1 MRICSID
8 FDDIIII
15 LTDQNGRPVK
25 VDKKVNLALLIN
37 KQKLHIIILNQEQEN
52 MLKNIDYCN
61 IQERYPK
68 ECKQRIL
75 NTAIKN
81 KEDIAKPFT
90 KNSISDN

>member
-1 MRICSID
+1 MFMRICSID

-68 ECKQRIL
+68 RV
-75 NTAIKN
+75 
-81 KEDIAKPFT
+81 
-90 KNSISDN
+90 